1 MYLLFLYVFCVLAS
15 LALLAVILPVRLSF
29 RVSGGTEDRL
39 EFFGRIMFF
48 AGAVGGG
55 LLYRKERYRVDVY
68 LSRWM
73 VLSLNVRPL
82 VAFFRAKFRRSEG
95 SKPSRKAGKKR
106 EIKPAKPLLQRI
118 RELYHQVVTFRKYF
132 TTVRRELHGVL
143 QIEQV
148 SSQVT
153 LGLGN
158 PALTGRIVG
167 YLYALNGL
175 LPSRYT
181 ITPKWEFSRC
191 AFQGELSLTV
201 TVNNHILW
209 YRLVKNV
216 PLIIDILRERR
227 SQKKSRVDS
236 VTFQEV

>member
-39 EFFGRIMFF
+39 EFSGRIMLF

-55 LLYRKERYRVDVY
+55 LLYRKDRYRVDVY

-73 VLSLNVRPL
+73 VLSMNVRPL
-82 VAFFRAKFRRSEG
+82 VTFFQAKFGRTEG
-95 SKPSRKAGKKR
+95 AKLSRKAGKKR
-106 EIKPAKPLLQRI
+106 VKKPAKPLLQRI
-118 RELYHQVVTFRKYF
+118 RELYRQAIPYGKYF
-132 TTVRRELHGVL
+132 TTARRELRGVL
-143 QIEQV
+143 RIEQV

-158 PALTGRIVG
+158 PALTGSIVG

-175 LPSRYT
+175 LPSQYI

-201 TVNNHILW
+201 MVNNHIFW

-216 PLIIDILRERR
+216 PLIIAILRERR
-227 SQKKSRVDS
+227 RQKKSRIDS
-236 VTFQEV
+236 IIIQEV